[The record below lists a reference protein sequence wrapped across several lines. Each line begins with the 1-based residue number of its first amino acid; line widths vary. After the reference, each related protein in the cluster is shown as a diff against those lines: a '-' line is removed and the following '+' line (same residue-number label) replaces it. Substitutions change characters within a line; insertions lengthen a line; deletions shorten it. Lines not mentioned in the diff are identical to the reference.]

1 MLFTAIVFLVLLS
14 VLVFVH
20 EFGHFLLAKK
30 AGIKVEEFGL
40 GLPPRIWGKKI
51 GETIYSVNALPIGGF
66 VRLWGEEVGSERW
79 EVTETEVRGGK
90 WERAFFTKS
99 KRVRIG
105 VVVAGVLMNFLLAVG
120 AFSLIFLIRGIPTKT
135 ENIQVVGIAKDSP
148 AQEAGLAVGDKI
160 IQAAGQSVLS
170 TDEFIKIVDENKGKE
185 IEIVLERQSEKNT
198 SDGGR
203 VERSET
209 SDSSEVEELRLKVIP
224 REAPPEGEGPLGVAI
239 SQIEQKFYPFYQ
251 MPFFALREGMEE
263 TLSWGGMVIG
273 AVGKMVVELVGKG
286 RIPQEMAGPVG
297 IFQVTGVVAKEG
309 WGAVLEFLGILS
321 VNLAVINILPFPP
334 LDGGKVL
341 FIGLEAA
348 FGKRVAPKMEKWVQT
363 LGMIL
368 LLLLLVL
375 VTLNDI
381 SRLITQR
388 VF

>member
-1 MLFTAIVFLVLLS
+1 MLFTAVVFLVLLS
-14 VLVFVH
+14 ILVFVH
-20 EFGHFLLAKK
+20 ELGHFLLAKK

-66 VRLWGEEVGSERW
+66 VRLYGEEQPAFAPLSGASA
-79 EVTETEVRGGK
+79 GK
-90 WERAFFTKS
+90 GAFFAKS
-99 KRVRIG
+99 KKVRIA
-105 VVVAGVLMNFLLAVG
+105 VVTAGVAMNFFLAVG
-120 AFSLIFLIRGIPTKT
+120 AFSLIFLIRGIPTET
-135 ENIQVVGIAKDSP
+135 ENIFVVGIAKDSP
-148 AQEAGLAVGDKI
+148 AQKSGLAVGDRI
-160 IQAAGQSVLS
+160 IQAGGKPVLS
-170 TDEFIKIVDENKGKE
+170 TDEFIKIVDENKGRE
-185 IEIVLERQSEKNT
+185 IEMVLQRMPS
-198 SDGGR
+198 SDLPAGKAG
-203 VERSET
+203 VEG
-209 SDSSEVEELRLKVIP
+209 LRLKVVP
-224 REAPPEGEGPLGVAI
+224 RETPPEGEGPLGVAI

-251 MPFFALREGMEE
+251 MPFFALREGTGE
-263 TLSWGGMVIG
+263 TLKWGGLVVG

-286 RIPQEMAGPVG
+286 KIPQDMAGPVG

-309 WGAVLEFLGILS
+309 WEAVLGFLGILS

-348 FGKRVAPKMEKWVQT
+348 FGKRVAPKIEKWVQT

-381 SRLITQR
+381 SRLLSPVR
-388 VF
+388 PF